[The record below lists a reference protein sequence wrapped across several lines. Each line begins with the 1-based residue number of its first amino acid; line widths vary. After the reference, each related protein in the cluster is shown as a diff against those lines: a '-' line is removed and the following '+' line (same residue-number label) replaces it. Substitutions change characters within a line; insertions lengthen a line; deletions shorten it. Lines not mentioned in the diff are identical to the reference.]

1 MQSIDYNNIQAN
13 VESIFNILAQR
24 VDECQ
29 LKLVRKAYE
38 LAAEAHKSQKRKTGE
53 PYIIHP
59 IAVARIVAEE
69 LELGANPVMAA
80 FLHDVV
86 EDTPY
91 TIDDIC
97 ERFGEDV
104 AFLVGVV
111 TKRKKDKYDK
121 SKQVDNYRQIL
132 ASVQYDVRAILV
144 KLADRLHNMRTLASI
159 SPDKQMKIAGET
171 DYFYAPLAN
180 RLGLYHVKTEL
191 ETCRFIIA
199 VLMNMN
205 R

>member
-104 AFLVGVV
+104 PSLSVWLQSV
-111 TKRKKDKYDK
+111 RKT
-121 SKQVDNYRQIL
+121 SMTSR
-132 ASVQYDVRAILV
+132 SRW
-144 KLADRLHNMRTLASI
+144 TT
-159 SPDKQMKIAGET
+159 IAR
-171 DYFYAPLAN
+171 YWRRCSMMCA
-180 RLGLYHVKTEL
+180 LYW
-191 ETCRFIIA
+191 
-199 VLMNMN
+199 
-205 R
+205 